1 MRSGRVQRLERNFL
15 HSMRRLWELMLSLL
29 CGFTTGTHG
38 LRELSTEFT
47 RELKA
52 SSRWFLRCVATAV
65 LAAIALALAV

>member
-1 MRSGRVQRLERNFL
+1 
-15 HSMRRLWELMLSLL
+15 MRRLWELMLSLL
-29 CGFTTGTHG
+29 CGF
-38 LRELSTEFT
+38 STEFT